1 MLRIVWAGL
10 RAQVGR
16 LLLTAA
22 AIAGGAGFLA
32 GTFVYADTA
41 RAAFFDEV
49 ARSARNVDV
58 VVMPPKDEDLAR
70 IPRETVEAIRRTPG
84 VSKVDARS
92 MEILGM
98 LDPHGRLIANEG
110 HAGYAVPVPA
120 DTELARFDVASGR
133 LPQRPGEAAIDILTA
148 ARHGLQPGGTVQFV
162 TDDGARH
169 PMTIVGL
176 ADFGVRRGIS
186 DLSVA
191 VLDPADYADLV
202 KPKGATEVVVKS
214 ADPAATREAIAAQMP
229 PGYRVLTGDQ
239 WRDDLAVGAA
249 KYVDGFQQVLFGFSL
264 IALAV
269 SVFVIYNT
277 FTILTVRR
285 SRELALWRCLGARRR
300 QIRALVLA
308 EAMLLGVAGGL
319 AGVLVSLVIGWGL
332 VTFRGRTGG
341 TAVPDHALVLNPF
354 PVVLTLLVG
363 TVTAVIAALIPAWR
377 AGHISPLTALQT
389 APLREVR
396 PTGRLAL
403 ARLAFAAL
411 CAAAGAYLMKHGV
424 PLGFD
429 GLPWVFA
436 GASVLFGGLILL
448 APLVVGPITAL
459 VGLPLRALGP
469 TAWLALGQA
478 RYQPRRAAATASA
491 LMVGVGVLATIS
503 VLLAT
508 ASAQSRKELSENFA
522 VDFKLT
528 SVDVKMGNGKAT
540 LPAELVTELAAK
552 AEFAAV
558 AGVRTDLALV
568 DNSGIPIWA
577 GLHLSGALVPELMR
591 GDLAKVGNGNA
602 AVDRGYADDRG
613 TQLGD
618 VLQVDDRE
626 YTVVAIYDDAPHSG
640 VLLSWDDYA
649 ALRGPSDPDEID
661 ASLRPGVTPAEGQAV
676 LDGLLT
682 RYPLMEI
689 SGKAQARAQLTA
701 TFDRLLGIFTAL
713 LGVSLLIALVGIG
726 NTLALSVWE
735 RTRESATLR
744 AFGLSR
750 AGLRGMLLL
759 EAVLMALVGG
769 GAGLLFGGG
778 VGWVAALGL
787 IRYYG
792 HGSPVVPFGQFLIYL
807 AVAALAAAIAALLPA
822 RIAARAS
829 ITSGLASE

>member
-1 MLRIVWAGL
+1 VLRIVWSGL

-41 RAAFFDEV
+41 RAAFYDEV

-70 IPRETVEAIRRTPG
+70 ISPETVALIGKTPG

-98 LDPHGRLIANEG
+98 LDPRGRLISNEG
-110 HAGYAVPVPA
+110 HAGYAVPVPG
-120 DTELARFDVASGR
+120 DMELSRFDLVHGR
-133 LPQRPGEAAIDILTA
+133 LPSAPGEAAIDVLTA
-148 ARHGLQPGGTVQFV
+148 DRHGFRLGGPVQFV
-162 TDDGARH
+162 TDDDARH

-176 ADFGVRRGIS
+176 VDFGVRKGIS

-191 VLDPADYADLV
+191 VLNPADYSKLV
-202 KPKGATEVVVKS
+202 APEGSTEVVVKA
-214 ADPAATREAIAAQMP
+214 ADPVATRDALAARMP
-229 PGYRVLTGDQ
+229 AGYRVTTGDD
-239 WRDDLAVGAA
+239 WRHQLAVGAA
-249 KYVDGFQQVLFGFSL
+249 KYVDGFQDVLFGFSL

-300 QIRALVLA
+300 QIRLLVLA
-308 EAMLLGVAGGL
+308 EAALLGIAGGL

-332 VTFRGRTGG
+332 VTLRGRAGG
-341 TAVPDHALVLNPF
+341 TAVPGHALVLKPF
-354 PVVLTLLVG
+354 PVALTLLVG
-363 TVTAVIAALIPAWR
+363 TVTALIAALIPAWR
-377 AGHISPLTALQT
+377 AGHISPLSALQT

-396 PTGRLAL
+396 PRGIHAL
-403 ARLAFAAL
+403 VRVAL
-411 CAAAGAYLMKHGV
+411 SGLLVAAGAYLMKHGV

-429 GLPWVFA
+429 GLSWVFA

-478 RYQPRRAAATASA
+478 RHQPRRAAATASA
-491 LMVGVGVLATIS
+491 LMVGVGVLATVS

-508 ASAQSRKELSENFA
+508 AQAQSRKELSENFA

-528 SVDVKMGNGKAT
+528 SVDVKMGNGRAT
-540 LPAELVTELAAK
+540 LPPAIVAELAAK
-552 AEFAAV
+552 PEFAAV
-558 AGVRTDLALV
+558 SAVRTDLGIV
-568 DNSGIPIWA
+568 DNSGEPIWS
-577 GLHLSGALVPELMR
+577 GKDLSGALVPEQMH
-591 GDLAKVGNGNA
+591 GDLSKVGNGNIA
-602 AVDRGYADDRG
+602 IDRAYADDRG
-613 TQLGD
+613 TELGSQLR
-618 VLQVDDRE
+618 VEDRE
-626 YTVVAIYDDAPHSG
+626 FTVVAIYDDAPHAG
-640 VLLSWDDYA
+640 VLLSWADYA
-649 ALRGPSDPDEID
+649 QLRGVADADEID
-661 ASLRPGVTPAEGQAV
+661 ASLAPGVSPAQGQAV
-676 LDGLLT
+676 LDDLLT
-682 RYPLMEI
+682 RYPLIEV

-750 AGLRGMLLL
+750 AGLRAMLLL

-769 GAGLLFGGG
+769 GAGLVFGGG

-792 HGSPVVPFGQFLIYL
+792 HGTPVVPFGQFFVYL
-807 AVAALAAAIAALLPA
+807 AVAALAAAVAALLPA
-822 RIAARAS
+822 RLASRAS
-829 ITSGLASE
+829 ITTGLAAE